1 MGISGVVRRALVWAR
16 ALGLTLVIGV
26 AWLAAPGVAF
36 ASVTIGFDD
45 LDAGTQ
51 LGGYPASRPVVQFG
65 DPVTAGFAFGGP
77 SEGKYAPELC
87 QFSGS
92 VFVEEYSPTHSEP
105 NYAKF
110 GLCPVLEGSTLSYH
124 GSFGT
129 ITSPVGSISA
139 YVGSPTVG
147 DKFELDAYDQ
157 KRHLLG
163 DAEVTTTTTGPNNLL
178 EFSTGAKN
186 IKYFGIYDTSIS
198 DGTAAVGIDDLSLDP
213 CAKLTCPPALKLT
226 ADSGLVQLTPSHV
239 AAATGTEK
247 FTMTRLNGST
257 GPVNY
262 SVTGLP
268 PGVTYTVLPPTSSA
282 SGDQAGSVVLTAP
295 AGTTPA
301 EQNAT
306 LTASPLD
313 TSTAGPAV
321 STMFPVEVNGTFD
334 LRAQGIEITQGI
346 TNTGTLQP
354 TKSGLD
360 YPGLTPSPPELS
372 TSASSGPDSGYPDE
386 EAGLPNGDSP
396 LVAHNLTVV
405 RFYADAHFAPEGV
418 PGVVA
423 QLYGYRNGAALPGNP
438 IYPDYG
444 PANLPDTGE
453 SDPALVMQAERVS
466 DANAFTFT
474 LPTSWTEG
482 TINLV
487 AKVTPPIPRFV
498 GPQYTECG
506 DPSCAANNSFAL
518 DNITFSNLPTTVI
531 APLKEGMPGDAAP
544 PPSSATVFQ
553 RALQTEPGANQF
565 EILPYVASID
575 PTPEVKQDDAANSKP
590 FNVTQS
596 NPCPGQGY
604 TCNQD
609 HNTDYG
615 NAVSDWENNSSD
627 TTNGYLNAYLPN
639 KVPADIVFGVNTA
652 QRGVT
657 LSNILSE
664 PLNNPVPDLN
674 GVLANALV
682 DSNRPITSVGH
693 EWGHTIGRNHADD
706 NAANGRADGSGSTG
720 CGGGGGPWP
729 PDGQGE
735 LQGIGLETDTYPY
748 RILFGGLPNEPTQ
761 WYDKMS
767 YCAGT
772 DETPPAWRAWIS
784 PFGWMRDLSE
794 LNLFGQRKAAAG
806 DAGDMTRAA
815 EAAVHTGLLVTAT
828 IRAGGTGEIDSAIPG
843 SESRPPS
850 ASPFHLV
857 ARNAS
862 GRMVTNVPMSVFV
875 AHDDPGP
882 SYLILRGTVPASV
895 NSVQVVNGA
904 TVVAHRT
911 RSRHRPRIRI
921 LSPNAHAVVGRRRLV
936 SVRWKARGSSTAP
949 LQVEIAYSTQNG
961 RDWHGIFLGP
971 NTGTAKL
978 PRSYFGF
985 SRHAR
990 IRIEVNDGFN
1000 NVVAVS
1006 KPFVALGSP
1015 PTAAILDPS
1024 GDSDSPTTRSST
1036 STARRSTMRSD
1047 RSRVGGCSGSTGRS
1061 SLAPAERSLPRRSR
1075 PVAIAFVSSLAIPAA
1090 AREAPSSSSTWPAC
1104 I

>member
-1 MGISGVVRRALVWAR
+1 M
-16 ALGLTLVIGV
+16 
-26 AWLAAPGVAF
+26 
-36 ASVTIGFDD
+36 
-45 LDAGTQ
+45 
-51 LGGYPASRPVVQFG
+51 
-65 DPVTAGFAFGGP
+65 
-77 SEGKYAPELC
+77 
-87 QFSGS
+87 
-92 VFVEEYSPTHSEP
+92 
-105 NYAKF
+105 
-110 GLCPVLEGSTLSYH
+110 
-124 GSFGT
+124 
-129 ITSPVGSISA
+129 
-139 YVGSPTVG
+139 
-147 DKFELDAYDQ
+147 
-157 KRHLLG
+157 
-163 DAEVTTTTTGPNNLL
+163 
-178 EFSTGAKN
+178 
-186 IKYFGIYDTSIS
+186 
-198 DGTAAVGIDDLSLDP
+198 
-213 CAKLTCPPALKLT
+213 
-226 ADSGLVQLTPSHV
+226 
-239 AAATGTEK
+239 
-247 FTMTRLNGST
+247 
-257 GPVNY
+257 
-262 SVTGLP
+262 
-268 PGVTYTVLPPTSSA
+268 
-282 SGDQAGSVVLTAP
+282 
-295 AGTTPA
+295 
-301 EQNAT
+301 
-306 LTASPLD
+306 
-313 TSTAGPAV
+313 
-321 STMFPVEVNGTFD
+321 
-334 LRAQGIEITQGI
+334 
-346 TNTGTLQP
+346 
-354 TKSGLD
+354 
-360 YPGLTPSPPELS
+360 
-372 TSASSGPDSGYPDE
+372 
-386 EAGLPNGDSP
+386 
-396 LVAHNLTVV
+396 
-405 RFYADAHFAPEGV
+405 
-418 PGVVA
+418 
-423 QLYGYRNGAALPGNP
+423 
-438 IYPDYG
+438 
-444 PANLPDTGE
+444 
-453 SDPALVMQAERVS
+453 
-466 DANAFTFT
+466 
-474 LPTSWTEG
+474 
-482 TINLV
+482 
-487 AKVTPPIPRFV
+487 
-498 GPQYTECG
+498 
-506 DPSCAANNSFAL
+506 
-518 DNITFSNLPTTVI
+518 
-531 APLKEGMPGDAAP
+531 
-544 PPSSATVFQ
+544 
-553 RALQTEPGANQF
+553 
-565 EILPYVASID
+565 PYVASID

-729 PDGQGE
+729 PDGEGE

-794 LNLFGQRKAAAG
+794 LNLFGHRKAAAG

-828 IRAGGTGEIDSAIPG
+828 IRAGGTGEIDSAIPA

-882 SYLILRGTVPASV
+882 SYLVLRGTVPASV

-904 TVVAHRT
+904 TVVAQRT
-911 RSRHRPRIRI
+911 RSRHRPLIRI

-936 SVRWKARGSSTAP
+936 SVCGGRRAARARILSRSRSPIPPRTA
-949 LQVEIAYSTQNG
+949 A
-961 RDWHGIFLGP
+961 
-971 NTGTAKL
+971 TGTASSWGPIPAPPSYPARTSDSRGTL
-978 PRSYFGF
+978 ASGSRSTMASTTWWLCPSRLWRSAPHRPPRS
-985 SRHAR
+985 STL
-990 IRIEVNDGFN
+990 
-1000 NVVAVS
+1000 
-1006 KPFVALGSP
+1006 P
-1015 PTAAILDPS
+1015 

-1061 SLAPAERSLPRRSR
+1061 SLAPAER
-1075 PVAIAFVSSLAIPAA
+1075 
-1090 AREAPSSSSTWPAC
+1090 
-1104 I
+1104 